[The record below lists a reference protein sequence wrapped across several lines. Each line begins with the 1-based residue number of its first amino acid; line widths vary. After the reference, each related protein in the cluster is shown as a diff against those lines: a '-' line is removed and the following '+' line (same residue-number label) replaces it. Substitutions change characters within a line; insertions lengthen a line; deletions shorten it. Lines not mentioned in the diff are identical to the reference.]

1 MTDSGVDDKTRQG
14 AAVTGGD
21 ESYLAYRPEGDGAG
35 IRIDGV
41 PNARGIGGYPTV
53 DGHHLRD
60 GLFFRTAGL
69 NFLGEHGV
77 DDLEGLGVKEVV
89 DLRDPAEIEQ
99 WPYSLPDDI
108 HVDRV
113 PLIKDDTV
121 SRAPQLHGDAHVGS
135 EGDSKNAS
143 GLVSNSTSESESPS
157 VANSSDQSDSGDNAV
172 DMARMYHD
180 IAFGSADRIISILKK
195 LATPSGHPMLIH
207 CTAGKDRT
215 GITSAILMSLLGVSE
230 DMVVSCY
237 AQSGANLGEAFKK
250 AVMAGLDDDSDGVG
264 EVSAAQTALLA
275 SPPELI
281 RGVLRDIKHE
291 YGSVGQYCL
300 QNGLTQEEDDT
311 LRVLFI
317 Q

>member
-1 MTDSGVDDKTRQG
+1 MSVSDDQ
-14 AAVTGGD
+14 
-21 ESYLAYRPEGDGAG
+21 YLEYRPEGDGKG
-35 IRIDGV
+35 IELDGV
-41 PNARGIGGYPTV
+41 PNARGIGGYPTE

-69 NFLGEHGV
+69 NFLGAHGIG
-77 DDLEGLGVKEVV
+77 DLEDLGVKEVV

-99 WPYSLPDDI
+99 WPYSLPADI

-121 SRAPQLHGDAHVGS
+121 SRSGQLSGGS
-135 EGDSKNAS
+135 KGANRSGGKAS
-143 GLVSNSTSESESPS
+143 NDG
-157 VANSSDQSDSGDNAV
+157 AV
-172 DMARMYHD
+172 DMAKMYHD
-180 IAFGSADRIISILKK
+180 IVFGSADRIVSILKK

-215 GITSAILMSLLGVSE
+215 GITSAILMSLLGVDD

-281 RGVLRDIKHE
+281 RDVLDDIKRQ
-291 YGSVGQYCL
+291 YGSVEEYCL
-300 QNGLTQEEDDT
+300 KNGMTSDEVET
-311 LRVLFI
+311 LRTLFVE
-317 Q
+317 